1 MAQKTLIFRGESFA
15 ISYEFVNFDL
25 SKTLIF
31 LHGWG
36 SNKALMRGA
45 FKDCFKEYRHLYID
59 MPGFGNSAL
68 PPFGLTS
75 KDYQEILSLFLQT
88 LQIEP
93 FAIFGH
99 SFGGKIATLLNPK
112 KLILLSS
119 AGILLPKP
127 FCTTSKIRI
136 SKIFKHFPYFHNIIK
151 VFLRSKDVAGM
162 EEVMY
167 QTFKNVVDED
177 FSEIFANFANEAWI
191 FWGEDDRVTPL
202 YAGEKIHS
210 LIKNSSF
217 FILKGDHYFCLTQVR
232 QIESTLLEFFKR
244 IE

>member
-1 MAQKTLIFRGESFA
+1 MAQKTLVFRGEMFG
-15 ISYEFVNFDL
+15 ISYEFINFDI
-25 SKTLIF
+25 SKTLVF

-36 SNKALMRGA
+36 SNKALMKQA
-45 FKDCFKEYRHLYID
+45 FEDCFKEYRHLYID
-59 MPGFGNSAL
+59 MPGFGNSTL
-68 PPFGLTS
+68 PSFGLTS
-75 KDYQEILSLFLQT
+75 KDYQAILTLFLEA
-88 LQIEP
+88 LKVEP

-112 KLILLSS
+112 NLVLLSS

-127 FCTTSKIRI
+127 FCVTSKIKI
-136 SKIFKHFPYFHNIIK
+136 SKILKHFPYFHNIMK

-177 FSEIFANFANEAWI
+177 FSATFAHFKNKAWI
-191 FWGEDDRVTPL
+191 FWGEDDTVTPL

-210 LIKNSSF
+210 LIKDSSF
-217 FILKGDHYFCLTQVR
+217 FTLQVDQYFYLTQAKA
-232 QIESTLLEFFKR
+232 IETSLMGAFS
-244 IE
+244 